1 MARARNIKPGFF
13 TNELLGT
20 ADPMVCLTFAGLWC
34 LADKEGILEDRSLR
48 IKAEL
53 FPYRESLDVNGYLTE
68 LSRLGFIQRYQH
80 GDSSYIKV
88 RHFRKHQSPHHT
100 EKAKGYPEPDNANSL
115 IQADNGYVTVK
126 QPGADG
132 DLTVPERS
140 DSLIPD
146 SLIPDSLIADSPQ
159 PSAAVRARRKRR
171 PPAPVSEI
179 VDLYLSNL
187 PDLPGVVTITDKR
200 KRHIETVHA
209 GIMESELDNW
219 RGYFQAVARS
229 AFLTGKVKD
238 WRADFDFLIKPETP
252 IKVLEG
258 KYA

>member
-13 TNELLGT
+13 KNEDLAECSPLARLL
-20 ADPMVCLTFAGLWC
+20 FAGMWC
-34 LADKEGILEDRSLR
+34 EADRDGRMEDRPRRL
-48 IKAEL
+48 KAEYL
-53 FPYRESLDVNGYLTE
+53 PYDDCNIESLLCE
-68 LSRLGFIQRYQH
+68 LARHGFIQRYSVD
-80 GDSSYIKV
+80 GKSFICIPK
-88 RHFRKHQSPHHT
+88 FAKHQNPHVREPESAIPAPCEHSASTVLEQCCNCESTEPARLIPDSP
-100 EKAKGYPEPDNANSL
+100 
-115 IQADNGYVTVK
+115 
-126 QPGADG
+126 
-132 DLTVPERS
+132 
-140 DSLIPD
+140 SLIPD
-146 SLIPDSLIADSPQ
+146 SPSLIADSTRDE
-159 PSAAVRARRKRR
+159 SRVHGRRKRR

-187 PDLPGVVTITDKR
+187 PELPGVVTITDKR

>member
-1 MARARNIKPGFF
+1 MARARNIKPSLFK
-13 TNELLGT
+13 NELLGV
-20 ADPMVCLTFAGLWC
+20 ADPLLTILFTGLWC
-34 LADKEGILEDRSLR
+34 LADREGRLEDRPLR
-48 IKAEL
+48 IKAEI
-53 FPYRESLDVNGYLTE
+53 FPYREIDVPLFNGYLTE
-68 LSRLGFIQRYQH
+68 LSRLGFIDRYNADGVAVIQV
-80 GDSSYIKV
+80 INFV
-88 RHFRKHQSPHHT
+88 KHQSPHNT
-100 EKAKGYPEPDNANSL
+100 EKASELPAKSL
-115 IQADNGYVTVK
+115 QTNGIQEITVK
-126 QPGADG
+126 QPLSNGEVTAQ
-132 DLTVPERS
+132 ERS

-229 AFLTGKVKD
+229 PFLTGKVKD